1 MSSPTPPKGSFEDL
15 FRHHLAGEAAAVP
28 PRPQVWE
35 QLDNRLLLAEN
46 ARYRRR
52 LQTHRWALA
61 ASLLLASLAGGGWWQ
76 SQRTAPNGS
85 AGASLA
91 TATTAPTGPSA
102 TGLAAAR
109 RAAGLPRLS
118 PPASP
123 SASQPESAVST
134 LQPLAIAKTTTL
146 AEASA
151 PASPA
156 ASSALATAA
165 SASGSL
171 AVTSVT
177 GRAGSRRRVGA
188 ERPALAERLRLSD
201 PANPTRPLAA
211 LARPCGGHLP
221 TPDPTLTRPD
231 AANPN
236 QPVGDARPASVL
248 TSTAASALALANA
261 SAPTQALA
269 SNARRKAMPGTAPE
283 SATADVAALDLTD
296 SGTATLAAAGQPM
309 ALAALAP
316 RATDLA
322 LADAAALPTRLAA
335 PALPELPPPVVAR
348 AWQFGASYASGLFS
362 PNADFAKDAGR
373 YNPAF
378 GTLSAGLTRSAA
390 AEYRAHLRPGLSQ
403 RLSLWA
409 SRRLGNGRWGLR
421 GGLELSQQTASSATT
436 SAFVGE
442 QVADFGSTYAAAPLR
457 GTTFRYRAAGVS
469 VEARYG
475 HPAKTGFSLYG
486 RVGALLS
493 ALFSARGEV
502 EGNPEATR
510 SYSLMSPTMPYRRL
524 SGSVRGGGG
533 LQFRPAGHAWALS
546 LGPVAEMGIMSLN
559 ADPSQSFWQQ
569 QRPYSVGLE
578 AGLELGRAPKRT
590 LGL

>member
-28 PRPQVWE
+28 PRAQVWE

-76 SQRTAPNGS
+76 SQRTAPNGPAS
-85 AGASLA
+85 TSLA
-91 TATTAPTGPSA
+91 SAKPTIAGPSA
-102 TGLAAAR
+102 TALAAAR
-109 RAAGLPRLS
+109 RAAGLPRLGS
-118 PPASP
+118 PVSPA
-123 SASQPESAVST
+123 ASQPESAVST
-134 LQPLAIAKTTTL
+134 SQPPAIAKTTTL
-146 AEASA
+146 AGASA
-151 PASPA
+151 TVSFASTTAAA
-156 ASSALATAA
+156 ASGGLALA
-165 SASGSL
+165 
-171 AVTSVT
+171 SVT
-177 GRAGSRRRVGA
+177 GRAGRRQQVGA
-188 ERPALAERLRLSD
+188 ERLGLAERLRPS
-201 PANPTRPLAA
+201 NPTRLLAA
-211 LARPCGGHLP
+211 LAHGGHST
-221 TPDPTLTRPD
+221 TPGPVLTQPD
-231 AANPN
+231 TANPN
-236 QPVGDARPASVL
+236 QSVGDARPASALPSTL

-269 SNARRKAMPGTAPE
+269 PTARWGAMPGTAPE
-283 SATADVAALDLTD
+283 LSAADVAALDPTD
-296 SGTATLAAAGQPM
+296 SGVTTLAAAGQLV
-309 ALAALAP
+309 ALTARAP

-362 PNADFAKDAGR
+362 PNADFTKDAGR
-373 YNPAF
+373 YNPSF
-378 GTLSAGLTRSAA
+378 GVMSASFTRGAA

-409 SRRLGNGRWGLR
+409 SRRLGNGRWSLR
-421 GGLELSQQTASSATT
+421 GGLELSQQTASSATS

-469 VEARYG
+469 AEARYG

-559 ADPSQSFWQQ
+559 TDPSQSFWQQ

-590 LGL
+590 PGL